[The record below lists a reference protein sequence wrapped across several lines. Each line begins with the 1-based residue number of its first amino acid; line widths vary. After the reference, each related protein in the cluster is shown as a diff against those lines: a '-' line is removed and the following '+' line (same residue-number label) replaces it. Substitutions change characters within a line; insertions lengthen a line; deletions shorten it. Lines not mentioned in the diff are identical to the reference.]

1 MKKSLFYFSLLSETA
16 LLFPEL
22 TIASGFPTH
31 TYTPEPEPIFEFEQ
45 LGHAFKTAA
54 VCFLGT
60 EGCGDAGF
68 GSMGG
73 DDGYQI
79 DTAQQC
85 RNEGYTVTSCS
96 LPAYPSGQCPYN
108 GGYFAKCVEDKPRA
122 CEETGFGETDC
133 AAGTVIEATCS
144 YDANYKKCKCDP
156 CDGYDY
162 TYEQATAQGYITDGS
177 CQSCSETKYKRKEN
191 PCSGYSVCECGGE
204 VGAST
209 CYTGSTKK
217 FSQCKSCDPCPGYYD
232 CGGSWQYCTGSTCSA
247 DASKCSVYCSSDYF
261 PNKCDNASDC
271 NGIYRNGYCSGECD
285 STPYCEYTEIP
296 FGSACSLYENNP
308 TVGCYRICL
317 PVVSGV
323 HETITLEEAI
333 MWNGESCDG
342 FFHCDCPYENSADG
356 VIMVDSY
363 PPYFSDINEFS
374 TKEECEAAVSSYL
387 DAANDFCANACAEYR
402 QEHLRI
408 FPYY

>member
-1 MKKSLFYFSLLSETA
+1 MSYSRFLLASALVPAALFAFPSSPEAAALSYRHASTA
-16 LLFPEL
+16 DY
-22 TIASGFPTH
+22 TH
-31 TYTPEPEPIFEFEQ
+31 THTSTLSAEPASRFIDMS
-45 LGHAFKTAA
+45 HSYKTAA

-85 RNEGYTVTSCS
+85 QNESYTVTSCP

-108 GGYFAKCVEDKPRA
+108 GGYFAKCIEDKPRA

-162 TYEQATAQGYITDGS
+162 TYEQATEQGYITDGS

-217 FSQCKSCDPCPGYYD
+217 FSQCKACCDDTCPSGYSLTMPDGCYDTATTECGTTCYKEKSCCYEVETGKQVYGSCYCHPNSYWYPIDGYSICCSISYTIYYNDGRTESGDELRNCGGDERDPSSCDRIIAGN
-232 CGGSWQYCTGSTCSA
+232 CSYMEGREMP
-247 DASKCSVYCSSDYF
+247 VY
-261 PNKCDNASDC
+261 
-271 NGIYRNGYCSGECD
+271 
-285 STPYCEYTEIP
+285 
-296 FGSACSLYENNP
+296 
-308 TVGCYRICL
+308 
-317 PVVSGV
+317 
-323 HETITLEEAI
+323 ETI
-333 MWNGESCDG
+333 CD
-342 FFHCDCPYENSADG
+342 
-356 VIMVDSY
+356 
-363 PPYFSDINEFS
+363 
-374 TKEECEAAVSSYL
+374 
-387 DAANDFCANACAEYR
+387 
-402 QEHLRI
+402 
-408 FPYY
+408 